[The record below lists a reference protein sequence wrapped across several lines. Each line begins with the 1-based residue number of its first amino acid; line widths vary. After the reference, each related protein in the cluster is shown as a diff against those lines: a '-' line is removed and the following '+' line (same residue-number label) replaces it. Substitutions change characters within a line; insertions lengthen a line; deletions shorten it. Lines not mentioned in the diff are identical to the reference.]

1 METQQDCFHVMSS
14 CFPLSA
20 SLNFSKLKPDQILD
34 DYPELLRDP
43 VLPSSPGS
51 GEDSGYRDPVLTS
64 FPDSGEDSSY
74 RDPVLPSSPG
84 SAFGSRYR
92 QGAKAWLLR
101 EWNPF

>member
-1 METQQDCFHVMSS
+1 METQRDCFHVMSS

-20 SLNFSKLKPDQILD
+20 SLNFSKLKPGQILG

-51 GEDSGYRDPVLTS
+51 GEGSGYRDPVLTS
-64 FPDSGEDSSY
+64 FPDSSY
-74 RDPVLPSSPG
+74 RDPVFPSSPG
-84 SAFGSRYR
+84 SAFGSRYS